1 MLHQKEDTG
10 IIHLTQHTVLLNLED
25 DMKCQKFYILFILLY
40 GACYFCH
47 SQSTHTSF
55 TSIYTTIDRV
65 EVQVKELKMKL
76 IEQQVLSLQLKE
88 QLNRSEM
95 DLSLCQMNLE
105 KVKQQQ
111 TSSLAQLKK
120 VSKDAEILNRQLE
133 SYEKKLKFWKTASII
148 MTATAITAITTNYI
162 IWKQN

>member
-25 DMKCQKFYILFILLY
+25 DMKCQKFYLLFIVLY

-65 EVQVKELKMKL
+65 EVQVKELKMNL
-76 IEQQVLSLQLKE
+76 VEQQALSLQLKE
-88 QLNRSEM
+88 QLNKSAM

-111 TSSLAQLKK
+111 INSLAQLKK
-120 VSKDAEILNRQLE
+120 VSKDAEILNKQLE
-133 SYEKKLKFWKTASII
+133 TSENKLKLWRS
-148 MTATAITAITTNYI
+148 TAITMSIVAVVTNL
-162 IWKQN
+162 IWWKLKK

>member
-25 DMKCQKFYILFILLY
+25 DMKCQKFYIFFIVLFGLFSSFQLH
-40 GACYFCH
+40 AT
-47 SQSTHTSF
+47 SPSF
-55 TSIYTTIDRV
+55 TSIYTTLDRV
-65 EVQVKELKMKL
+65 EVQVKELKMNL
-76 IEQQVLSLQLKE
+76 IMQQTLSAQLKE
-88 QLNRSEM
+88 QLNKSAM

>member
-25 DMKCQKFYILFILLY
+25 DMKCQKFYILFIVLFGLFSSFQLH
-40 GACYFCH
+40 AT
-47 SQSTHTSF
+47 SPSF

-65 EVQVKELKMKL
+65 EVQVKELKMNL
-76 IEQQVLSLQLKE
+76 VEQQVLSLQLKE
-88 QLNRSEM
+88 QLNKSAM

-120 VSKDAEILNRQLE
+120 VSKDAEILNRQLQNL
-133 SYEKKLKFWKTASII
+133 EKKYKIWRNVSIAATI
-148 MTATAITAITTNYI
+148 TTVATTAILILI
-162 IWKQN
+162 RK

>member
-25 DMKCQKFYILFILLY
+25 DMKCQKFYILFIVLFGLFSSFQLH
-40 GACYFCH
+40 AT
-47 SQSTHTSF
+47 SPSF

-65 EVQVKELKMKL
+65 EVQELKMNL
-76 IEQQVLSLQLKE
+76 VEQQALSLQLKE
-88 QLNRSEM
+88 QLNKSAM

-111 TSSLAQLKK
+111 INSVEQLQTAQTNVK
-120 VSKDAEILNRQLE
+120 ILNRQLQNL
-133 SYEKKLKFWKTASII
+133 EKKYKIWRNVSIAATI
-148 MTATAITAITTNYI
+148 TTVATTAILILI
-162 IWKQN
+162 RK

>member
-10 IIHLTQHTVLLNLED
+10 TINSTQRIVLLNLED
-25 DMKCQKFYILFILLY
+25 DMKCQKFCLLFIVLY

-55 TSIYTTIDRV
+55 TSIYTTLDRV
-65 EVQVKELKMKL
+65 EVQVKELKMNL
-76 IEQQVLSLQLKE
+76 IMQQTLSAQLKE
-88 QLNRSEM
+88 QLNKSAM

-111 TSSLAQLKK
+111 INSLAQIKK
-120 VSKDAEILNRQLE
+120 VSKDAEILNRQLQNL
-133 SYEKKLKFWKTASII
+133 EKK
-148 MTATAITAITTNYI
+148 Y
-162 IWKQN
+162 

>member
-25 DMKCQKFYILFILLY
+25 DMKCQKFYILFIVLY

-55 TSIYTTIDRV
+55 TSIYTTLDRV
-65 EVQVKELKMKL
+65 EVQVKELKMNL
-76 IEQQVLSLQLKE
+76 IMQQTLSLQLKE
-88 QLNRSEM
+88 QLNKSAM

-111 TSSLAQLKK
+111 INSVEQLQTAQTNVK
-120 VSKDAEILNRQLE
+120 ILNKQLQNL
-133 SYEKKLKFWKTASII
+133 EKKYKIWRNVSIAATI
-148 MTATAITAITTNYI
+148 TTVATTAILILI
-162 IWKQN
+162 RK